1 MSLLTKLEEAF
12 KPILNRIA
20 SDIKTIEGKISTM
33 TEKYDSKYSELSDN
47 QIAIAMTEI
56 PLVAGNN
63 EEKIHLTRIGNFV
76 SVVVKSKNLTECS
89 FTITE
94 KMIKSPKYELQANIP
109 NGFKPEA
116 VTPGMIHLVNTT
128 PAGNPSVYIDGS
140 KVVFTRLNSFNTN
153 DEFTFSCIIFNYTT
167 TDDFPDN

>member
-1 MSLLTKLEEAF
+1 MSLLTKLEGAF
-12 KPILNRIA
+12 KPIMTRIA
-20 SDIKTIEGKISTM
+20 NDIKSIETRLTTM
-33 TEKYDSKYSELSDN
+33 TDKYDHKYSELSDN

-56 PLVAGNN
+56 PLAAGNN
-63 EEKIHLTRIGNFV
+63 EEKLHLTRIGNFV

-94 KMIKSPKYELQANIP
+94 KMRKPKYELQANIP
-109 NGFKPEA
+109 NGFKPES

-153 DEFTFSCIIFNYTT
+153 DEFKFSCIIFNYTT

>member
-1 MSLLTKLEEAF
+1 MNLLDTIKSSLTPVVKS
-12 KPILNRIA
+12 IG
-20 SDIKTIEGKISTM
+20 SDIKELKTKMDKKVE
-33 TEKYDSKYSELSDN
+33 ELSDN

-63 EEKIHLTRIGNFV
+63 EEMIHLTRVGNFV
-76 SVVVKSKNLTECS
+76 SVVIKSKNLTECS

-94 KMIKSPKYELQANIP
+94 KMRKPKYELQSNIP
-109 NGFKPEA
+109 KGFKPET

-153 DEFTFSCIIFNYTT
+153 DEFKFSCIIFNYTT

>member
-12 KPILNRIA
+12 KPIMTRIA
-20 SDIKTIEGKISTM
+20 NDIKSIEAKIAAM
-33 TEKYDSKYSELSDN
+33 TDKYDHKYGELYDN

-56 PLVAGNN
+56 PLAAGNN
-63 EEKIHLTRIGNFV
+63 EEKLHLTRVGNFV

-94 KMIKSPKYELQANIP
+94 KMRKPKYELQANIP

-128 PAGNPSVYIDGS
+128 VAGNPSVYIDGN
-140 KVVFTRLNSFNTN
+140 KLIFTKLNSFNTD
-153 DEFTFSCIIFNYTT
+153 DEFKFSCIIFNYTT

>member
-1 MSLLTKLEEAF
+1 MSLLTKLEGAF
-12 KPILNRIA
+12 KPIMTRVAN
-20 SDIKTIEGKISTM
+20 DIKSIETKITAM
-33 TEKYDSKYSELSDN
+33 TEKYDHKYSELSDN

-56 PLVAGNN
+56 PLAAGNN
-63 EEKIHLTRIGNFV
+63 EEKIHLTRVGNFV

-94 KMIKSPKYELQANIP
+94 KMRKPKYELQANIP

-128 PAGNPSVYIDGS
+128 VAGNPSVYIDGN
-140 KVVFTRLNSFNTN
+140 KLIFTRLNSFNTD
-153 DEFTFSCIIFNYTT
+153 DEFKFSCIIFNYTT

>member
-33 TEKYDSKYSELSDN
+33 TEKYDRKYGELSDN

-63 EEKIHLTRIGNFV
+63 EEKIHLTRVGNFV

-89 FTITE
+89 ITITE
-94 KMIKSPKYELQANIP
+94 KMRKPKYELQSNIP
-109 NGFKPEA
+109 KGFTPEI
-116 VTPGMIHLVNTT
+116 VTPGVIQCLNGTT
-128 PAGNPSVYIDGS
+128 PPSMYIDGS
-140 KVVFTRLNSFNTN
+140 KVVFTGLEYFST
-153 DEFTFSCIIFNYTT
+153 DSEFSFSCIIFNYTT